1 MTPPY
6 RMWDSVNWNC
16 CIQLD
21 FPEGTECHG
30 PMQWEGG
37 KSWAYLFYPSKYR
50 NGHKLCEIQKK
61 YRKQSTQD
69 HQSLLYFCRWKM
81 PLDQWQQ
88 LIFNFFFNQQ
98 TATNFLCLLPLF
110 FHLPPPL
117 QPEYMTLSKK
127 KNRKRNI
134 PVVLFVRN
142 SCSRSFYSQVFNNWA
157 GFQVL
162 GLVTI
167 LLFASECMFGLQTK
181 G

>member
-1 MTPPY
+1 MAPPY

-21 FPEGTECHG
+21 FLEGTECHG

-81 PLDQWQQ
+81 PLDQRQQ
-88 LIFNFFFNQQ
+88 LIFNFFFL
-98 TATNFLCLLPLF
+98 AADSYKFLMPS
-110 FHLPPPL
+110 PPVFPPSSSTPTRVYDFE
-117 QPEYMTLSKK
+117 QE